1 MVPVVQ
7 SEASSIER
15 EVGGIGE
22 LILQKLDLAK

>member
-7 SEASSIER
+7 SEASSMGR